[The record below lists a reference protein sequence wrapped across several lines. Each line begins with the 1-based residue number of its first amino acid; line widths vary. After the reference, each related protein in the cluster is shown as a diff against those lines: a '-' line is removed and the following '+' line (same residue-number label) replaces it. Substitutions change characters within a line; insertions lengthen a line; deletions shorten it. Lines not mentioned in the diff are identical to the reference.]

1 MKKDVPHAVVSYM
14 TYPEYAKK
22 RDNIAISEA
31 SVDVKAVAIEELDR
45 KFYRKPSDEARKQI
59 EESAPDPI
67 KLGDD

>member
-1 MKKDVPHAVVSYM
+1 MKKDIPHATVSYM
-14 TYPEYAKK
+14 TYPEYTKK

-31 SVDVKAVAIEELDR
+31 SLDVKAAAIEELDR
-45 KFYRKPSDEARKQI
+45 KFYRRPSDEAIKQI